1 MSAEIKTE
9 LVTSWRQRTS
19 IKGRWHEPDELTY
32 QNVPLSLERA
42 TCAAICSNA
51 SSDGVWM
58 LAAGYSEGLPAVA
71 FTSISNLQ
79 ATVRSICDVKDAV
92 TQISWAGDTVATAGM
107 GVLCIQTVQW
117 EPVPCLS
124 SIRTVQ
130 LAPLHVQGCVAVSP
144 SGRELV
150 TSFGQHTSIFSVD
163 APDSCVELP
172 VTDSP
177 AACIA
182 WDAQGGSVVT
192 SYLDGSITILDT
204 RAEGVSTNRFSYN
217 SAIGASPA
225 HASSVC
231 FSPHC
236 SFLVYGT
243 SHDGSVKVW
252 DIRNSSTPLTSR
264 NSFQLRPA
272 PWTHINVSPSH
283 PDYIL
288 TSGAIPSLQI
298 WSLAADLPHA
308 VGAPAPV
315 AAPTTIAASWF
326 HPTVPLACVGVAT
339 SGQCFTV
346 EIPSKFSRALMSNT
360 RSSQKFVIDDAVGR
374 KFAHSMFVHDAAQ
387 ALSQAVLL
395 VSRYMKEEK
404 FQMALVIAELA
415 LQLVHSP
422 EDQTLPPFEMAKL
435 NFALDADS
443 DVDELL
449 ENVKGGLILKSCR
462 KFLLSEPDPEHV
474 ADCLRMYVKLRCKL
488 WSQSSDGVIE
498 SLGWYGYLAPFHSH
512 PCTECG

>member
-1 MSAEIKTE
+1 MSAENKTE

-32 QNVPLSLERA
+32 LNVPLSLERS

-51 SSDGVWM
+51 SSSGVWM

-71 FTSISNLQ
+71 FTSVSDLQ

-92 TQISWAGDTVATAGM
+92 SQISWAGDTVATAGM

-163 APDSCVELP
+163 APESCVELP

-182 WDAQGGSVVT
+182 WDAHGGSVVT
-192 SYLDGSITILDT
+192 SYVDGSITILDT
-204 RAEGVSTNRFSYN
+204 RAEGVSSIRFNYN
-217 SAIGASPA
+217 GATAASAA

-252 DIRNSSTPLTSR
+252 DIRNSSTPLTAR

-272 PWTHINVSPSH
+272 PWTHISVSPSH

-288 TSGAIPSLQI
+288 TSGAVPFFQI
-298 WSLAADLPHA
+298 WSLTAELPHA

-326 HPTVPLACVGVAT
+326 HPTVPLVCVGVST

-374 KFAHSMFVHDAAQ
+374 KFAHAMFVHDAAQ
-387 ALSQAVLL
+387 AVQQAVLL
-395 VSRYMKEEK
+395 MARYMKEEK

-415 LQLVHSP
+415 LQLLRAP
-422 EDQTLPPFEMAKL
+422 ADQTLPPFEMAKL
-435 NFALDADS
+435 NFALDANS

-449 ENVKGGLILKSCR
+449 ENVKGGLILNTCR
-462 KFLLSEPDPEHV
+462 HLVISEPDPDQV

-488 WSQSSDGVIE
+488 WSQSSEGVVE
-498 SLGWYGYLAPFHSH
+498 SLGWCVYLSTSH
-512 PCTECG
+512 ARPLRRL